1 MIAEVKEMMNLAI
14 DAMSGD
20 LGSKP
25 VVEAVKE
32 FIKDN
37 KDVRLQVV
45 GKEEELSELQSL
57 KQVTIIDA
65 KDVMGMT
72 ESILA
77 VRRKKESSMFKAVHL
92 VKNNE
97 ADAIV
102 SCGNTGAYYASCMLF
117 LKRIE
122 GVEKSCLMATMP
134 TYNRKGVLMLDVG
147 ANAENTPE
155 QLTQFAVMG
164 SIYASLVNGIASPK
178 LALLN
183 IGSEEK
189 KGDEVHQATY
199 KLLKDSHLN
208 FQGNIEGREILDGEI
223 DVVVT
228 DGFSGNIALK
238 SIEGTAK
245 MVMKLLKETLMS
257 STSGKIGALIAK
269 SSFKSL
275 MDTFDY
281 RSAGGA
287 LMVGFDHPV
296 IKAHGGSDA
305 KAFLNAMIL
314 AKTMV
319 EADVVSKM
327 KEGLNNET
335 D

>member
-1 MIAEVKEMMNLAI
+1 MINLAI

-20 LGSKP
+20 LGAGP
-25 VVEAVKE
+25 VVEAIQA

-37 KDVRLQVV
+37 KNVHLKVV
-45 GKEEELSELQSL
+45 GKEEELKSL
-57 KQVTIIDA
+57 ANHSQITIIDA
-65 KDVMGMT
+65 RDVMEMT

-77 VRRKKESSMFKAVHL
+77 VRRKKESSMFKAVQL

-122 GVEKSCLMATMP
+122 GVEKSCLMATLP

-155 QLTQFAVMG
+155 QLLQFAIMG
-164 SIYASLVNGIASPK
+164 NIYASLVNGIEAPK
-178 LALLN
+178 VGLLN
-183 IGSEEK
+183 IGGEEK
-189 KGDEVHQATY
+189 KGDEMHQATY
-199 KLLKDSHLN
+199 QLLKEAPLN
-208 FQGNIEGREILDGEI
+208 FAGNIEGREILDGDI

-245 MVMKLLKETLMS
+245 MMMKLLKETLMS
-257 STSGKIGALIAK
+257 SITGKLGALIA
-269 SSFKSL
+269 SGSFKSL
-275 MDTFDY
+275 MKTFDY

-287 LMVGFDHPV
+287 LMVGFIAPV
-296 IKAHGGSDA
+296 IKAHGSSDA
-305 KAFLNAMIL
+305 ISFYNALVL
-314 AKTMV
+314 AKKMV
-319 EADVVSKM
+319 EEDVVLKM

>member
-1 MIAEVKEMMNLAI
+1 MIKLAI

-25 VVEAVKE
+25 AVEAVKE
-32 FIKDN
+32 FIKN
-37 KDVRLQVV
+37 NPGVECQVV
-45 GKEEELSELQSL
+45 GKEEELSELANL
-57 KQVTIIDA
+57 EHVKIIDA
-65 KDVMGMT
+65 RDIMEMT

-77 VRRKKESSMFKAVHL
+77 VRRKKESSMFKAVQL
-92 VKNNE
+92 VKNGE

-122 GVEKSCLMATMP
+122 GVEKSCLMATLP
-134 TYNRKGVLMLDVG
+134 TYNKKGVLMLDVG

-155 QLTQFAVMG
+155 QLVQFAVMG
-164 SIYASLVNGIASPK
+164 SIYASLVNGLKDPK
-178 LALLN
+178 VALLN

-189 KGDEVHQATY
+189 KGNEVHQQTY
-199 KLLKDSHLN
+199 KLLKDSSLN
-208 FQGNIEGREILDGEI
+208 FAGNIEGREILDG
-223 DVVVT
+223 DVDVIVT

-257 STSGKIGALIAK
+257 STSGKLGALIAK
-269 SSFKSL
+269 GSFKSL
-275 MDTFDY
+275 MGTFDY
-281 RSAGGA
+281 RSTGGA

-296 IKAHGGSDA
+296 IKAHGASDD
-305 KAFLNAMIL
+305 KAIYNAMVL
-314 AKTMV
+314 AKKMV
-319 EADVVSKM
+319 EADIVTKM
-327 KEGLNNET
+327 KEGLNHET

>member
-1 MIAEVKEMMNLAI
+1 MGSEVKIMVKLAI

-25 VVEAVKE
+25 VIEAVKA
-32 FIKDN
+32 FIKNN
-37 KDVRLQVV
+37 KDVMLSVV
-45 GKEEELSELQSL
+45 GKEEELSELKEYSQIE
-57 KQVTIIDA
+57 IIDA
-65 KDVMGMT
+65 RDVMGMT
-72 ESILA
+72 EGILA
-77 VRRKKESSMFKAVHL
+77 VRRKKESSMFKAVQL

-122 GVEKSCLMATMP
+122 NVEKSCLMAALP
-134 TYNRKGVLMLDVG
+134 TYNQKGVLMLDVG
-147 ANAENTPE
+147 ANAQNTPE
-155 QLTQFAVMG
+155 QLVQFAVMG
-164 SIYASLVNGIASPK
+164 SIYASLVNGISQPK
-178 LALLN
+178 VALLN
-183 IGSEEK
+183 IGTEEK
-189 KGDEVHQATY
+189 KGDEVHQTTF
-199 KLLKDSHLN
+199 KLLKNANLN
-208 FQGNIEGREILDGEI
+208 FVGNIEGREILDGQV

-269 SSFKSL
+269 GSFKSL
-275 MDTFDY
+275 QETFDY

-287 LMVGFDHPV
+287 LMIGFDHPV
-296 IKAHGGSDA
+296 IKAHGASDD
-305 KAFLNAMIL
+305 KAFYNALVL
-314 AKTMV
+314 AKKMV
-319 EADVVSKM
+319 EADVVAKM
-327 KEGLNNET
+327 KEGLNHET
-335 D
+335 N

>member
-1 MIAEVKEMMNLAI
+1 MINLAI

-25 VVEAVKE
+25 VVEAIKE
-32 FIKDN
+32 FVKNN
-37 KDVRLQVV
+37 KDVHLKVV
-45 GKEEELSELQSL
+45 GKEEELTELQSL
-57 KQVTIIDA
+57 KEVTIIDA
-65 KDVMGMT
+65 RDVMEMT

-117 LKRIE
+117 LNRIE
-122 GVEKSCLMATMP
+122 GVEKSCLMANMP
-134 TYNRKGVLMLDVG
+134 TYNGKGVFMLDVG

-155 QLTQFAVMG
+155 QLLQFAIMG
-164 SIYASLVNGIASPK
+164 NVYASLVKGIKSPK
-178 LALLN
+178 VALLN
-183 IGSEEK
+183 IGAEEK
-189 KGDEVHQATY
+189 KGNEVHQTTY
-199 KLLKDSHLN
+199 KLLKESHLN
-208 FQGNIEGREILDGEI
+208 FQGNIEGREILEGDI

-257 STSGKIGALIAK
+257 SMSGKLGALIAK
-269 SSFKSL
+269 SSFASL
-275 MDTFDY
+275 KDTFDY

-287 LMVGFDHPV
+287 LMIGFDHPV

-305 KAFLNAMIL
+305 KAFLNAMEL

-319 EADVVSKM
+319 ETDVVSKM
-327 KEGLNNET
+327 KEGLNNEI